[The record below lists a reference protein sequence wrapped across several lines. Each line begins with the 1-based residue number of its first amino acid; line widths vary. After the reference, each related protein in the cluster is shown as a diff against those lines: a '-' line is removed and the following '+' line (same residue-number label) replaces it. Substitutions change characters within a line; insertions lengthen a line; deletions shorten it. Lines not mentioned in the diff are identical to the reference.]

1 MHNPTC
7 VSCRFYLSGP
17 TGAFGR
23 CTHPDHQ
30 YPGVPITVRAQEMNC
45 YRGIGRSDWMP
56 AMIGARGIYE
66 DILISERPAP
76 FRTPWRILRPLDEPE
91 IPSFGLSD

>member
-1 MHNPTC
+1 M
-7 VSCRFYLSGP
+7 
-17 TGAFGR
+17 GAFGH

-30 YPGVPITVRAQEMNC
+30 HPGVPIMVRAQELNC
-45 YRGIGRSDWMP
+45 YRGIGRTDWAP
-56 AMIGARGIYE
+56 AVIGARGIYE

-76 FRTPWRILRPLDEPE
+76 IRTPWRILRPLDEPE